1 MNLRVG
7 AVRLAF
13 VGVALLAACGGD
25 DSGALS
31 DAEYSAA
38 VRAIS
43 ERRLEETAE
52 SVEAITNAFETLSPE
67 GAVAVLAEQ
76 LPAVIAAV
84 ERANDEM
91 NTLSPPQTYAADHDR
106 LLEGWRD
113 EVATLRRIIE
123 AAEARDFLRVQAL
136 QEERLAISTNLTA
149 ALSAAFREFAFTSE
163 DAEFQSATFGGLQE
177 ERDGVRQRAARRHG
191 GVRPA
196 RAGLCATPEPAV
208 QQHRL
213 VLRRTAGA
221 GAGTAFEAAQTVIE
235 QIDAPPGYEDDHQ
248 RVLRYL
254 DEAVRLDREVGR
266 SIEERDIVLFAVSN
280 IGLGRNGG
288 LTALDV
294 APSVCAVLGSPARLC
309 RVPDELPG
317 GEYGAL
323 LYPAMREFSARFG
336 TDRQLQ
342 AQLNLL
348 SFISD
353 DELFGLVAA
362 AVPDLKAIVM
372 DVRETVSALEPAS
385 GMEADHERLLQF
397 FRADAR
403 HAAGHRGRG
412 DRLGPRCRAQR
423 QSGAGWPAS

>member
-1 MNLRVG
+1 M
-7 AVRLAF
+7 
-13 VGVALLAACGGD
+13 
-25 DSGALS
+25 
-31 DAEYSAA
+31 
-38 VRAIS
+38 RAIS

-177 ERDGVRQRAARRHG
+177 EETEYVNAL
-191 GVRPA
+191 
-196 RAGLCATPEPAV
+196 RAGMGEFGRRV
-208 QQHRL
+208 QVFAQRL
-213 VLRRTAGA
+213 NQQFNSTASFFDALQGA

-336 TDRQLQ
+336 TDGQLQ

-397 FRADAR
+397 FEQTLDTLRAIEDAATASDR
-403 HAAGHRGRG
+403 AAVLSGSQELGGLRLETASDLSEAIEPIVAVHFRGH
-412 DRLGPRCRAQR
+412 
-423 QSGAGWPAS
+423 